1 MTASPAIG
9 IRATTGRWAFQ
20 IHPGANV
27 GEYVLIATFTSRQS
41 PARLKAIGVSGL
53 SPEEVWPGAQV
64 QTEPDGGFTL
74 IDYFKP
80 SIEAAVGPSAL
91 ALRTVARAKQLH
103 RLL

>member
-1 MTASPAIG
+1 MLRSNLRKSKAFCTRTANPANTQEKLG
-9 IRATTGRWAFQ
+9 AMPCRAKSCRS
-20 IHPGANV
+20 
-27 GEYVLIATFTSRQS
+27 IASAS
-41 PARLKAIGVSGL
+41 AL